1 MELSRAGHS
10 PWSQKED
17 ITFKARNKVLG
28 DWQLGEMLM
37 VVKRQHWVLDNQYR
51 WDEAG
56 LFRASPSDQ
65 RSVTRKSFANTC
77 KLSALQQKMSQCG
90 EALVLRPGHAPGV
103 STQGDKPSPL
113 TA

>member
-37 VVKRQHWVLDNQYR
+37 VVR
-51 WDEAG
+51 G
-56 LFRASPSDQ
+56 
-65 RSVTRKSFANTC
+65 
-77 KLSALQQKMSQCG
+77 
-90 EALVLRPGHAPGV
+90 
-103 STQGDKPSPL
+103 STGS
-113 TA
+113 